1 MSGDLNIMQNSQA
14 FKTRDATSY
23 DSLAEQFDYYTERLS
38 HKLAARM
45 VALADIEKNDRVL
58 DVGTGTGVVAL
69 QAAQIIGEQGLID
82 GIDLS
87 DGMLE
92 TAKNKAVRL
101 NLAAKTKFSRMDAEA
116 LEFDAQ
122 TFNKVVSLFALLHFP
137 NPLVALKEIFRV
149 MRPDGKLVLAVGS
162 SPPISFS
169 GLLHRFKHLPDFV
182 QRFRGKQLVAPTF
195 LDSLVEEHLP
205 QTNEAEESHLAHH
218 SHNRTQPVATLIKQ
232 TGFEILKTEWH
243 GDTEIIETAEDF
255 WEIQRTFSSIARKR
269 INDAAP
275 DKAEL
280 LYNQFVEK
288 CQKVQA
294 GGGKL
299 VYPFGA
305 FYVVAR
311 KP

>member
-1 MSGDLNIMQNSQA
+1 MVE
-14 FKTRDATSY
+14 
-23 DSLAEQFDYYTERLS
+23 LAELEQ
-38 HKLAARM
+38 
-45 VALADIEKNDRVL
+45 NDRVL

-69 QAAQIIGEQGLID
+69 QAAQIVDEKGMID

-101 NLAAKTKFSRMDAEA
+101 NLAAKVNFRRMDAEA
-116 LEFDAQ
+116 LEFDDQ
-122 TFNKVVSLFALLHFP
+122 TFEKVVSLFALLHFP
-137 NPLVALKEIFRV
+137 NPTVALKEIFRV
-149 MRPDGKLVLAVGS
+149 MRPGGKLVLAVGS
-162 SPPISFS
+162 SPPLSIS
-169 GLLHRFKHLPDFV
+169 GLAHRFRKLPDFV
-182 QRFRGKQLVAPTF
+182 QRLRGKQLVAPAF
-195 LDSLVEEHLP
+195 LDSLVEVYLP

-218 SHNRTQPVATLIKQ
+218 SHNRTQPVTTLINQ
-232 TGFEILKTEWH
+232 SGFEVLKTDWH
-243 GDTEIIETAEDF
+243 GDTEIIETPEDF

-275 DKAEL
+275 EKSEL
-280 LYNQFVEK
+280 LYNDFLNK

-294 GGGKL
+294 VGGKL

>member
-1 MSGDLNIMQNSQA
+1 MQNSQA

-45 VALADIEKNDRVL
+45 VALAEIAPTDRVL

-69 QAAQIIGEQGLID
+69 QAAQIVGEQGKVD

-92 TAKNKAVRL
+92 TANTKAKRL
-101 NLAAKTKFSRMDAEA
+101 NLEAKVKFSRMDAEA
-116 LEFDAQ
+116 LEFDEQ
-122 TFNKVVSLFALLHFP
+122 IFDKVVSLFALLHFP
-137 NPLVALKEIFRV
+137 NPLVALKEILRV
-149 MRPDGKLVLAVGS
+149 MRPGGKLVLAVGS
-162 SPPISFS
+162 SPPFSLS
-169 GLLHRFKHLPDFV
+169 GLVHRAKHLPDFV
-182 QRFRGKQLVAPTF
+182 QRLLGKQLAAPSF
-195 LDSLVEEHLP
+195 LDSMVEENLP
-205 QTNEAEESHLAHH
+205 KNDEAEESHLAHH

-232 TGFEILKTEWH
+232 AGFEILKTDWL
-243 GDTEIIETAEDF
+243 GATEVIETPEEF

-275 DKAEL
+275 EKSEL
-280 LYNQFVEK
+280 LYNQFLEK
-288 CQKVQA
+288 CRRVQA

-305 FYVVAR
+305 FYVVAQ

>member
-1 MSGDLNIMQNSQA
+1 MGLYHSLIKPLLFKLEPETAHTLAMNVAAA
-14 FKTRDATSY
+14 FSVLPINHLSSVATDA
-23 DSLAEQFDYYTERLS
+23 RLS
-38 HKLAARM
+38 
-45 VALADIEKNDRVL
+45 
-58 DVGTGTGVVAL
+58 
-69 QAAQIIGEQGLID
+69 
-82 GIDLS
+82 
-87 DGMLE
+87 
-92 TAKNKAVRL
+92 VR
-101 NLAAKTKFSRMDAEA
+101 AFG
-116 LEFDAQ
+116 
-122 TFNKVVSLFALLHFP
+122 LHFP

-169 GLLHRFKHLPDFV
+169 GLVHRFKHLPDFV

-232 TGFEILKTEWH
+232 TGFEVLKTDWH

-294 GGGKL
+294 SGGKL

>member
-1 MSGDLNIMQNSQA
+1 MQNSQA
-14 FKTRDATSY
+14 FKIRDATSY

-45 VALADIEKNDRVL
+45 VALAEIAPTDRVL

-69 QAAQIIGEQGLID
+69 QAAQMVGEQGKVD

-92 TAKNKAVRL
+92 TSRQKAVRL
-101 NLAAKTKFSRMDAEA
+101 NLEAKVKFSRMDAEA
-116 LEFDAQ
+116 LEFDEQ
-122 TFNKVVSLFALLHFP
+122 TFDKVVSLFALLHFP
-137 NPLVALKEIFRV
+137 NPTVALKEIFRV
-149 MRPDGKLVLAVGS
+149 LRSGGKLVLAVGS
-162 SPPISFS
+162 SPPFSLS
-169 GLLHRFKHLPDFV
+169 GLVHRAKHLPDFV
-182 QRFRGKQLVAPTF
+182 QRFRGKQLVAPFF
-195 LDSLVEEHLP
+195 LDSLVEEKLP
-205 QTNEAEESHLAHH
+205 KTDAAEESHLAHH

-232 TGFEILKTEWH
+232 TGFEILKTDWL
-243 GDTEIIETAEDF
+243 GATEVIETPEDF

-269 INDAAP
+269 INDAALE
-275 DKAEL
+275 KAEL
-280 LYNQFVEK
+280 LYNEFLEK
-288 CQKVQA
+288 CRVVQA

-311 KP
+311 KPR

>member
-1 MSGDLNIMQNSQA
+1 MQNVNSQA

-38 HKLAARM
+38 HKLAAQM
-45 VALADIEKNDRVL
+45 VALAEIAPNDRVL

-69 QAAQIIGEQGLID
+69 QAANIVGEKGMID

-92 TAKNKAVRL
+92 TANNKAVRL
-101 NLAAKTKFSRMDAEA
+101 NLEAKINFSRMDAEA
-116 LEFDAQ
+116 LEFDEQ

-149 MRPDGKLVLAVGS
+149 MRSGGTLVLAVGS
-162 SPPISFS
+162 SPPFSLS
-169 GLLHRFKHLPDFV
+169 GLAHRFKHLPDFV
-182 QRFRGKQLVAPTF
+182 QRLRGKQLVAPYF
-195 LDSLVEEHLP
+195 LDSLVEEILP
-205 QTNEAEESHLAHH
+205 RTREAEESQMAHH
-218 SHNRTQPVATLIKQ
+218 SHNRTQPVAKLIEQ
-232 TGFEILKTEWH
+232 TGFEILKTDWH
-243 GDTEIIETAEDF
+243 GDTEIIESPEEF

-275 DKAEL
+275 EKSEF
-280 LYNQFVEK
+280 LYSHFLEK
-288 CQKVQA
+288 CRQVQA
-294 GGGKL
+294 SGGKL

-305 FYVVAR
+305 FYVVAQ
-311 KP
+311 KPR

>member
-1 MSGDLNIMQNSQA
+1 MQNSQA

-23 DSLAEQFDYYTERLS
+23 DSLSEQFDYYTERLS
-38 HKLAARM
+38 HQLAARM
-45 VALADIEKNDRVL
+45 VKLAEIEQNDRVL

-69 QAAQIIGEQGLID
+69 QAAQIIGGKGKVD

-101 NLAAKTKFSRMDAEA
+101 NLAAKVNFRRMDAEA

-122 TFNKVVSLFALLHFP
+122 TFDRVVSLFALLHFP

-149 MRPDGKLVLAVGS
+149 MRPGGKLVLAVGS
-162 SPPISFS
+162 SPPLSFS
-169 GLLHRFKHLPDFV
+169 GVVHRFKHLPDFV
-182 QRFRGKQLVAPTF
+182 QRLRGKQLVAPSF
-195 LDSLVEEHLP
+195 LDSMVEEHLP
-205 QTNEAEESHLAHH
+205 PTDQAEESHLAHH

-232 TGFEILKTEWH
+232 AGFEVLKTDWN
-243 GDTEIIETAEDF
+243 GDTETIETPEDF

-275 DKAEL
+275 EKAEL
-280 LYNQFVEK
+280 LYNNFVEK
-288 CQKVQA
+288 CRQVQTS
-294 GGGKL
+294 GGKL

-305 FYVVAR
+305 FYVVAQ

>member
-1 MSGDLNIMQNSQA
+1 MQNSQA

-45 VALADIEKNDRVL
+45 VALAEIATNDRVL

-69 QAAQIIGEQGLID
+69 QAAQIVGEKGMID
-82 GIDLS
+82 GVDLS

-101 NLAAKTKFSRMDAEA
+101 NLVAKTKFSRMDAEN

-122 TFNKVVSLFALLHFP
+122 TFDKVVSLFALLHFP

-162 SPPISFS
+162 SPPMSFS
-169 GLLHRFKHLPDFV
+169 GILHRFKHLPDFV
-182 QRFRGKQLVAPTF
+182 QRLRGKQLVAPAF
-195 LDSLVEEHLP
+195 LDSLVENYLP

-218 SHNRTQPVATLIKQ
+218 SHNRTQPVETLIKQ
-232 TGFEILKTEWH
+232 VGFEVLKTDWQ
-243 GDTEIIETAEDF
+243 GDTEIIETPEDF

-275 DKAEL
+275 EKSEL
-280 LYNQFVEK
+280 LYNKFVEK
-288 CQKVQA
+288 CRQVQTS
-294 GGGKL
+294 GGKL

-305 FYVVAR
+305 FYVVAQ
-311 KP
+311 KPR